1 MRVVFLNMFFFTAVL
16 FASDALDNPTSDAS
30 LGKTHFIVGAPT
42 QTAPL
47 PKESREPAITMQA
60 PLSAKPKK
68 SRTCALFAPNDDL
81 RAELLHYIS
90 NASGRIYIAVY
101 MITDRQIANAL
112 LAAKKRGVEIEII
125 VDVNCLKDRSSKIPL
140 LAAHGSTIFLFNP
153 TADQGS
159 KSGSLMHHKFA
170 LFSNVKGM
178 HVVWTGSYNFTRA
191 ASETNQENVLVIKK
205 KKIFD
210 QYLNQFNRLKTK
222 SMRYTGRT
230 VIV

>member
-1 MRVVFLNMFFFTAVL
+1 MRVVFLNLLFFTAAIV
-16 FASDALDNPTSDAS
+16 ASEALDTPSSDAS

-42 QTAPL
+42 QTVPL
-47 PKESREPAITMQA
+47 PKEPHKQAVTMQA
-60 PLSAKPKK
+60 PLSAKSKK
-68 SRTCALFAPNDDL
+68 ARTCALFAPNDDL
-81 RAELLHYIS
+81 RAELLNYIT

-112 LAAKKRGVEIEII
+112 LAAKKRGVDIEIV
-125 VDVNCLKDRSSKIPL
+125 VDVNCLKDKSSKIPL
-140 LAAHGSTIFLFNP
+140 LAAHGAVIYLFNP
-153 TADQGS
+153 TAEYGM
-159 KSGSLMHHKFA
+159 KNGSLMHHKFA

-191 ASETNQENVLVIKK
+191 ASEMNQENVLVIKK

-210 QYLNQFNRLKTK
+210 QYLNQFDRLKSK
-222 SMRYTGRT
+222 SLRYTGRT